1 MNPDA
6 RNREPAARTLEED
19 ALPGKAKAILDSNIG
34 QSLDRLVE
42 YLVDNGV
49 DRIHHLIMSEVE
61 KRLLKKVLDKS
72 SGNKRLAAK
81 HLGMSRNTFHRK
93 LGKLG

>member
-1 MNPDA
+1 MSPDVKHQ
-6 RNREPAARTLEED
+6 EPGARTSEEE
-19 ALPGKAKAILDSNIG
+19 ALPGKAKAIWDSNIG

-72 SGNKRLAAK
+72 RGNKRLAAK

-93 LGKLG
+93 LGKLD